1 MCGGSSRVWETPR
14 RLGWGG
20 KSAKCWGL
28 FLYQHSS
35 ECEGTHR
42 PGTTDISQ
50 PTQEELLP
58 QEKQMNDL
66 VN

>member
-1 MCGGSSRVWETPR
+1 M
-14 RLGWGG
+14 
-20 KSAKCWGL
+20 AKALSVRGF

-42 PGTTDISQ
+42 PGTTTSQ

-58 QEKQMNDL
+58 QEKQIN
-66 VN
+66 

>member
-1 MCGGSSRVWETPR
+1 MGNSYKV
-14 RLGWGG
+14 RLGWQ
-20 KSAKCWGL
+20 KSLSVGGL

-42 PGTTDISQ
+42 PNTTDTSQ

-58 QEKQMNDL
+58 QEKQMN
-66 VN
+66 